1 MNHSLV
7 CTYFYLVLELI
18 LGSMK
23 FCRNQVSKTCTNE
36 RRSSDPTKSQ
46 TEQKKKVFRWPN
58 SYQAGSWQADVRG
71 ATAAVSERE
80 LFARRVHG
88 APWGLSGTQGQ
99 LQCFFLLSEDL
110 HWDVRCVN
118 APHSKFWF
126 RGCLSCGSPMSLKS
140 RLWLK
145 VLTSKRQVLASSPP
159 SQCPGSVHKYWE
171 C

>member
-1 MNHSLV
+1 MIHSIV

-46 TEQKKKVFRWPN
+46 TEQEKKVFRWPS

-71 ATAAVSERE
+71 ATAAVGERE
-80 LFARRVHG
+80 LFARRGHG
-88 APWGLSGTQGQ
+88 APWGLSATQGQ
-99 LQCFFLLSEDL
+99 PMFICFRRIYI
-110 HWDVRCVN
+110 WTTWG
-118 APHSKFWF
+118 PYSKFWF
-126 RGCLSCGSPMSLKS
+126 RGCISCSSSMSLKS